1 VSQIDASRDEAPRL
15 EPAEFNLQE
24 GESVRV
30 DLVVGDERL
39 PLIVEMRP
47 GGQLKMGLV
56 DPDQAWY
63 WTEQW
68 QAGEREA
75 DADIAAGRREI
86 YEDADDFLRSF
97 GT

>member
-1 VSQIDASRDEAPRL
+1 MSQIDASRAEPPRL
-15 EPAEFNLQE
+15 EPAEFDLDE

-39 PLIVEMRP
+39 SLVVEMEP
-47 GGQLKMGLV
+47 GGQLRLGSG
-56 DPDQAWY
+56 DPEQAWY

-75 DADIAAGRREI
+75 EADIAAGRHEI
-86 YEDADDFLRSF
+86 SEDADELLDSF